1 MLFFMKV
8 VLNLFSSFV
17 KYIISTYFCR
27 SPSFYFIKLL
37 DLLDIDGRT
46 QLRHFEPNK
55 LRISYATKYGIT

>member
-37 DLLDIDGRT
+37 DLLDID
-46 QLRHFEPNK
+46 
-55 LRISYATKYGIT
+55 

>member
-37 DLLDIDGRT
+37 DLLDIEGVSAKT
-46 QLRHFEPNK
+46 FEPNNSVIFQRDF
-55 LRISYATKYGIT
+55 L